1 VDHRCDA
8 SRNARGGC
16 DNTQSM
22 ENSNLYTFSTIAQAL
37 GGAFAQI
44 ARTTAAREEPSFEVL
59 ATKTR
64 LRAGQSLHFFLTLAF
79 WVAVSLTFLV
89 MTASVA
95 IIPYALD
102 NRGATNT

>member
-1 VDHRCDA
+1 
-8 SRNARGGC
+8 
-16 DNTQSM
+16 M
-22 ENSNLYTFSTIAQAL
+22 WIIAATL
-37 GGAFAQI
+37 AEMRAAGAIIPNRWKTVIFIRLA
-44 ARTTAAREEPSFEVL
+44 PSL